1 MAKVFNVGGTGS
13 KKDLVTVIGSGE
25 ITLPDDIGQGP
36 YEFEFTYEDSILEI
50 DDTPTKGSTN
60 PVSSNGVYNA
70 INALPKGGVTS
81 FNGRSGAVSP
91 QSGDYTA
98 AQVGAYT
105 KAEVNSIQNSL
116 IAEVNSVQSS
126 LTAEDQKIRS
136 DMSKLIVQ
144 MTQAQYNALSTKEA
158 GTLYV
163 IVG

>member
-13 KKDLVTVIGSGE
+13 KKDIVTVAGSGE

-36 YEFEFTYEDSILEI
+36 YEFEFTDEDSILEI
-50 DDTPTKGSTN
+50 DETPTAGSGN
-60 PVSSNGVYNA
+60 PVSSGGVYNA

-91 QSGDYTA
+91 QAGDYTA
-98 AQVGAYT
+98 AQVGSYT

-116 IAEVNSVQSS
+116 I
-126 LTAEDQKIRS
+126 AEDQKIRS